1 MGNQLEK
8 KEYRDLLEDICS
20 EYCEPKR
27 YCILKEFLVS
37 SHPSHRLLAQLKCV
51 DKVKFEESKK
61 IEKDIGW
68 TEALKIW
75 VDDGYAKKF
84 AEVYEENIKFSVLY
98 KKIRNGK

>member
-1 MGNQLEK
+1 MGNQLDK
-8 KEYRDLLEDICS
+8 REYRELLEDVCS

-37 SHPSHRLLAQLKCV
+37 SHTSPRLLMQLKCV
-51 DKVKFEESKK
+51 DKLKFEESKK
-61 IEKDIGW
+61 TGKDIGW